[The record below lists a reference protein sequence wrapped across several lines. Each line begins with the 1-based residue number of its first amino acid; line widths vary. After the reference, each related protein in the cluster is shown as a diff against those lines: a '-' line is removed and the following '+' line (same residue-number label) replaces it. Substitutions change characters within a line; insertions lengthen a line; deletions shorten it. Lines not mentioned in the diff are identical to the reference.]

1 MQDENDNKT
10 LPLLDSAC
18 KLAFCNFI
26 GQKTFEGDNGWSY
39 EVWRTAWNMALLSA
53 IRTFETD
60 DDESFYGEEVADT
73 IRRYVQEQ

>member
-1 MQDENDNKT
+1 MIDENDNVT
-10 LPLLDSAC
+10 LPLIESVC

-53 IRTFETD
+53 SKAF
-60 DDESFYGEEVADT
+60 DDEDDST
-73 IRRYVQEQ
+73 IYLDEAARTVLGYVQE